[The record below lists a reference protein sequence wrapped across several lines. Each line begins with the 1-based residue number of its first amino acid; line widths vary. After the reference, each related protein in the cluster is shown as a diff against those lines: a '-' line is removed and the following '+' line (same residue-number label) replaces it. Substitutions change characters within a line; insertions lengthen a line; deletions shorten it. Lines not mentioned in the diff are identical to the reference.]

1 MPRYFLHIRNNQG
14 DIEDSEGLVL
24 ADLEAARREAV
35 AGARSILC
43 EEVMIGQLHLD
54 ERIDIENERRELL
67 LSVHFRDVVQIS
79 EP

>member
-1 MPRYFLHIRNNQG
+1 MPRYFLHIRSGQG

-35 AGARSILC
+35 VGARSIIC
-43 EEVMIGQLHLD
+43 EDVMNGHLHLD
-54 ERIDIENERRELL
+54 ERIDVENERRELL

-79 EP
+79 KP

>member
-1 MPRYFLHIRNNQG
+1 MPRYFLHTRSSHG

-43 EEVMIGQLHLD
+43 EEVMVGQLQLD
-54 ERIDIENERRELL
+54 ERIDIENERREVL
-67 LSVHFRDVVQIS
+67 LSVEFRDVVQIS
-79 EP
+79 EA

>member
-1 MPRYFLHIRNNQG
+1 MPRYFLHIRSGQG

-35 AGARSILC
+35 VGARSIIC
-43 EEVMIGQLHLD
+43 EDVMNGHLHLD
-54 ERIDIENERRELL
+54 ERIDVENERRELL
-67 LSVHFRDVVQIS
+67 LSVHFRDVVRIR

>member
-1 MPRYFLHIRNNQG
+1 MPRYFLHIRSSQG
-14 DIEDSEGLVL
+14 DIEDSEGLLL